1 MTELDRTPNDRLL
14 HINNISLVKVTEV
27 PQLLE
32 KVFRGGVED
41 NIRPEVE
48 KLFKKHSFH
57 SLHYLFPEGVEVPA
71 RLLPMA
77 STSRGMFLGKV

>member
-1 MTELDRTPNDRLL
+1 MTLEKVTELDRTPNDCLL

-48 KLFKKHSFH
+48 KLLKTHSFH
-57 SLHYLFPEGVEVPA
+57 CIIFFLKVWKFLLGYYQWHQPAEVC
-71 RLLPMA
+71 
-77 STSRGMFLGKV
+77 F

>member
-1 MTELDRTPNDRLL
+1 MTLEKVTELDRTPNDCLL

-48 KLFKKHSFH
+48 KLFKKTFFSFIAL
-57 SLHYLFPEGVEVPA
+57 SF
-71 RLLPMA
+71 
-77 STSRGMFLGKV
+77 S

>member
-1 MTELDRTPNDRLL
+1 MTLEKVTELDRTPNDCLL

-48 KLFKKHSFH
+48 KLLKTHSFH
-57 SLHYLFPEGVEVPA
+57 SIIFFLKVWKFLLGYYQWHQPAEVC
-71 RLLPMA
+71 
-77 STSRGMFLGKV
+77 F